1 MNRILPILLN
11 DNNNDD
17 DDVDDNTDDDIDIG
31 CTIEIGT
38 NGISVLK
45 LTVPTI
51 QPKKWAGITTINL
64 VGLNLPISCSATLM
78 VNNGLDISVNGRI
91 MVKVCTILGKAKIN
105 PDGIYLSI

>member
-17 DDVDDNTDDDIDIG
+17 DDNTDDDDNNTDDDIDIG

-51 QPKKWAGITTINL
+51 QPRKWAGITTINF

-78 VNNGLDISVNGRI
+78 VNN
-91 MVKVCTILGKAKIN
+91 
-105 PDGIYLSI
+105 